1 MTPLTHARARET
13 ARAWGLP
20 RLSAKDVVKSLLTVD
35 PAKRATPES
44 ALKHPWIAGEEAS
57 TKNIMDT
64 FKEGLKKNPRERLR
78 AAVNKVKVMNA
89 FKNASLEGKEGEDD

>member
-1 MTPLTHARARET
+1 MRYVALWAA
-13 ARAWGLP
+13 
-20 RLSAKDVVKSLLTVD
+20 AKDLVKSLLTVD
-35 PAKRATPES
+35 PAKRATPEI

-78 AAVNKVKVMNA
+78 AAVHKVQAMRA
-89 FKNASLEGKEGEDD
+89 FRNASNAGKEGEENAESAE